1 MLGHSEGLLQKKT
14 LITEDQLMKKISL
27 IAILTSVMIMAASVF
42 CFADGGFDLVS
53 SYPENGQSNTSMENL
68 GVKLMFSAAMDSD
81 EATAANADKFVIYDE
96 DGKAIPIIVLFSE
109 KEKGLVLVLAD
120 TDKGFVAKNNSEYR
134 LVVSGE
140 LVDNDGNTLG
150 ADKTVSF
157 KTYNQRVNNMVN
169 MAMMFVMFGGI
180 MVLSL
185 RQNNE
190 KEDEEPKKEEAKE
203 QAFNPYRE
211 AKRTGK
217 SVEEVK
223 AEQAK
228 KEAKEAKK
236 KARKAK
242 KNPEPQPQK
251 IDNCAELLN
260 NVYHVHA
267 PAPVNKEDR
276 SIEALRALRKAEKN
290 SSKSKST
297 KR

>member
-1 MLGHSEGLLQKKT
+1 
-14 LITEDQLMKKISL
+14 
-27 IAILTSVMIMAASVF
+27 
-42 CFADGGFDLVS
+42 
-53 SYPENGQSNTSMENL
+53 
-68 GVKLMFSAAMDSD
+68 
-81 EATAANADKFVIYDE
+81 
-96 DGKAIPIIVLFSE
+96 
-109 KEKGLVLVLAD
+109 
-120 TDKGFVAKNNSEYR
+120 
-134 LVVSGE
+134 
-140 LVDNDGNTLG
+140 
-150 ADKTVSF
+150 
-157 KTYNQRVNNMVN
+157 
-169 MAMMFVMFGGI
+169 MFGGI

-190 KEDEEPKKEEAKE
+190 KEEEEPKDEPKE

-217 SVEEVK
+217 SIEEVK

-228 KEAKEAKK
+228 KEAKAAKK

-242 KNPEPQPQK
+242 KTAEQPPQK

-276 SIEALRALRKAEKN
+276 SIEALRAYRKAEKN

-297 KR
+297 KKK

>member
-1 MLGHSEGLLQKKT
+1 
-14 LITEDQLMKKISL
+14 MKKISL
-27 IAILTSVMIMAASVF
+27 IAILTSIMIMAASVF
-42 CFADGGFDLVS
+42 CFAEGGFELVS
-53 SYPENGQSNTSMENL
+53 SYPEDGQANTSMENL
-68 GVKLMFSAAMDSD
+68 GVKLKFSNAMDSA
-81 EATAANADKFVIYDE
+81 EATAANASKFAIYDP
-96 DGKAIPIIVLFSE
+96 DGKAIPVVVLFSD

-120 TDKGFVAKNNSEYR
+120 TDKGFIAKNNSEYK
-134 LVVSGE
+134 LVISGD

-150 ADKTVSF
+150 ADKTVTF
-157 KTYNQRVNNMVN
+157 KTYNQRINNMVN
-169 MAMMFVMFGGI
+169 MGMMFVMFGGI

-185 RQNNE
+185 RQNND
-190 KEDEEPKKEEAKE
+190 KEEDEPKKEEPKE

-251 IDNCAELLN
+251 IENCAELLN

-276 SIEALRALRKAEKN
+276 SVEALRALRKAEKN

-297 KR
+297 KKK

>member
-1 MLGHSEGLLQKKT
+1 
-14 LITEDQLMKKISL
+14 MKKISL
-27 IAILTSVMIMAASVF
+27 IAILMSIMIMAASAF
-42 CFADGGFDLVS
+42 CFAEGGFDLVS
-53 SYPENGQSNTSMENL
+53 SYPEDGQTNTSMENL
-68 GVKLMFSAAMDSD
+68 GVKLTFSSTMDSE
-81 EATAANADKFVIYDE
+81 EAMTANADKFAIYDP
-96 DGKAIPIIVLFSE
+96 DGKAIPIRVLFSE

-120 TDKGFVAKNNSEYR
+120 TDQGFVAKNNSDYK
-134 LVVSGE
+134 LVISGDV
-140 LVDNDGNTLG
+140 VDNEGNTLG
-150 ADKTVSF
+150 ADKTITF
-157 KTYNQRVNNMVN
+157 RTYNQRVNNMVN

-190 KEDEEPKKEEAKE
+190 KEEEEPKDAPKE

-236 KARKAK
+236 KARKSK
-242 KNPEPQPQK
+242 KTTEQPPEKK

-267 PAPVNKEDR
+267 PAPISKEDR
-276 SIEALRALRKAEKN
+276 SVEALKALRKAEKN
-290 SSKSKST
+290 SSKTKST
-297 KR
+297 TKK